1 MELRRWQRVLLALAA
16 PAAAGLLYAYER
28 SGAELACPFY
38 RLTGLYCPGCGSGR
52 AVRALL
58 HGHLLQALSYNYL
71 LDLLLVPALCVCAW
85 EYLRLLFPGAGLRP
99 VFVPQRV
106 TFGCL
111 VLVCSF
117 WILRN
122 IPAFAFLAPGG

>member
-1 MELRRWQRVLLALAA
+1 MGWSCGDGSGFCWRWRPL
-16 PAAAGLLYAYER
+16 AAAGLLYAYER

-85 EYLRLLFPGAGLRP
+85 GICACRFPGQDSGPSLCRSA
-99 VFVPQRV
+99 
-106 TFGCL
+106 
-111 VLVCSF
+111 
-117 WILRN
+117 
-122 IPAFAFLAPGG
+122 